1 VVLTDFVDT
10 VTAELMIENL
20 DRLGR
25 RHLVLFVALRDVDVD
40 AQAAAPPRDLDALN
54 RAMAAHD
61 LARDRDVVLGRLR
74 RQGVHC
80 LDTPPA
86 AVSSRLINHYL
97 DVKRR
102 ELV

>member
-1 VVLTDFVDT
+1 
-10 VTAELMIENL
+10 
-20 DRLGR
+20 
-25 RHLVLFVALRDVDVD
+25 
-40 AQAAAPPRDLDALN
+40 
-54 RAMAAHD
+54 
-61 LARDRDVVLGRLR
+61 VLGRLR

-80 LDTPPA
+80 LDAPPA